1 MSALRHATISAWQRH
16 EDGSYAAE
24 LNGWTL
30 RVRWHPEQVG
40 KPHERRGFRWEAE
53 KLGARLDGDAIFE
66 EIEVAMAHA
75 EEATEPPPADP
86 PAADAPSHDH
96 AAPHGH

>member
-30 RVRWHPEQVG
+30 HVRWRPAQGGPH
-40 KPHERRGFRWEAE
+40 HERRGFYWAAE
-53 KLGARLDGDAIFE
+53 KLGSQLVGDDVFE
-66 EIEVAMAHA
+66 EMEVAMAHA
-75 EEATEPPPADP
+75 EEATDPGDP
-86 PAADAPSHDH
+86 PVGEADTHD
-96 AAPHGH
+96 AGEHGAHH